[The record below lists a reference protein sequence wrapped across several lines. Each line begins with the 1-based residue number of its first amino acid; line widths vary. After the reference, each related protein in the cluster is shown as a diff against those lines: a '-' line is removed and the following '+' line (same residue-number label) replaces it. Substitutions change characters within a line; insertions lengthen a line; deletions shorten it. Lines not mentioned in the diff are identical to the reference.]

1 VRTGRLSPDALAGTE
16 WVLRRWAWQEPAPGE
31 PAVTLRFADGRFA
44 GSAGCNSYTASV
56 QAGKQPGDISLGPAA
71 ATRKTCPEPT
81 MGIESRFLSALG
93 AVEQFSFRDGRLVLT
108 YRPEN
113 KGLLFERAPAR

>member
-44 GSAGCNSYTASV
+44 GSAGCNSYTAPV
-56 QAGKQPGDISLGPAA
+56 QAGKQPGDISVGPAA